1 MGHLTFNWNYN
12 LTMRCACSKR
22 NGTASGDNG
31 HEENQLNTGFSVF
44 ERGCLLDCEATSGV
58 RPLKRERPILDVD
71 TCTYF
76 H

>member
-22 NGTASGDNG
+22 NGTASDDNG
-31 HEENQLNTGFSVF
+31 HEESQLNRGFSAFV
-44 ERGCLLDCEATSGV
+44 RGCVLDFDATSVV

-71 TCTYF
+71 IGTSL